1 MATDIAA
8 LVADLR
14 AETGVVDG
22 LLAHA
27 DPEDWQLATA
37 AAGWSIVDQVS
48 HLAYFDEATTTA
60 VNEPE
65 RFRREANA
73 LVATGPGFSDV
84 IAERY
89 HSMPPTELLAWF
101 RVARHD
107 LVTTFAMVDP
117 GTRIP
122 WYGPPMSVTSAAT
135 ARLMETWA
143 HGLDVAGALGVA
155 YPETMRLRH
164 VAHLGVRTFGFSFA
178 NRGLDIP
185 TTGVAVQLTAPDG
198 SLWTWG
204 DPAAS
209 DRIEGPALDFC
220 LVVTQRRHVA
230 DTSLVTHGPVAAEW
244 VALAQ
249 AFAGPPGPGRD
260 RLGSQ
265 TSEDRANDHDPPVE

>member
-8 LVADLR
+8 LLADLR
-14 AETGVVDG
+14 DETTVVDG
-22 LLAHA
+22 LLTHA
-27 DPEDWQLATA
+27 GAEEWHQATA

-60 VNEPE
+60 INDPR
-65 RFRREANA
+65 RFRREADD
-73 LVATGPGFSDV
+73 LVAAGPGFPDL
-84 IAERY
+84 IAERFRT
-89 HSMPPTELLAWF
+89 MPPAELLAWF
-101 RVARHD
+101 RLARHD
-107 LVTTFAMVDP
+107 LLTTLAMVDP

-143 HGLDVAGALGVA
+143 HGLDIAGALGVA
-155 YPETMRLRH
+155 YPVSMRLRH

-185 TTGVAVQLTAPDG
+185 EAEVAVRLTAPDG

-204 DPAAS
+204 DPADP

-220 LVVTQRRHVA
+220 LVVTQRRHLA
-230 DTSLVTHGPVAAEW
+230 DTALVVHGPVADRW
-244 VALAQ
+244 ITMAQ
-249 AFAGPPGPGRD
+249 AFAGPPGPGRARVGSPPTVGQWND
-260 RLGSQ
+260 RSAPGG
-265 TSEDRANDHDPPVE
+265 